1 MRGDDEVRRSIDR
14 EQQGGSC
21 EQKQKL
27 TERETEIDREGEKQE
42 GGKIHAKEE
51 RLKSK

>member
-21 EQKQKL
+21 EQKKKS
-27 TERETEIDREGEKQE
+27 TEREKNRKMGEKHAKGE
-42 GGKIHAKEE
+42 KGGK
-51 RLKSK
+51 SN

>member
-1 MRGDDEVRRSIDR
+1 MMKSEGVLT
-14 EQQGGSC
+14 GSNK
-21 EQKQKL
+21 EGVLTRLKQKSI
-27 TERETEIDREGEKQE
+27 ERETEIDREGEKQE